1 MDKKRVKSLVSLP
14 FDKRLKGKSGIYKMR
29 EGLGLRL
36 VMPKPKTVVAK
47 PSAKVTLRR
56 LLECSR
62 SESKPKIPLIR
73 SVAPESMTQGS

>member
-1 MDKKRVKSLVSLP
+1 
-14 FDKRLKGKSGIYKMR
+14 MR